1 MKDNDRKVS
10 VYIPTH
16 NRSCLLFRA
25 VYSVL
30 NQDYKNIEVV
40 ISDDGSSDDTPDI
53 CNALMLRDD
62 RVRYIRTETA
72 RGANHARNLAIQN
85 CTGHFVTGLD
95 DDDFFL
101 PTRIST
107 FINNYNGQYSFY
119 YSQRKVVSKIHARDS
134 ENQKGRLDLDR
145 LLHKNYVGNQ
155 VFVERSRIVEAG
167 LFDEDLLAWQ
177 DYDCWI
183 RIMQKFGDAY
193 GLDSV
198 DYIMD
203 ISHES
208 ERISTSKKAQMGIEQ
223 FMFKYRDI
231 LSKKHLKTIESEL
244 LIISGNKIKVF
255 DLFRLFNTH
264 NIKRML
270 VKLVRQ

>member
-1 MKDNDRKVS
+1 MKYDTTKVS

-16 NRSCLLFRA
+16 NRSCLLLRA

-30 NQDYKNIEVV
+30 NQDYKNIEVI
-40 ISDDGSSDDTPDI
+40 ISDDGSTDDTSDI
-53 CNALMLRDD
+53 CRELALRDD
-62 RVRYIRTETA
+62 RVKYIRSDNA
-72 RGANHARNLAIQN
+72 CGANHARNLAIQN
-85 CTGHFVTGLD
+85 CTGYFVTGLD

-107 FINNYNGQYSFY
+107 FINHYSSKYSFY
-119 YSQRKVVSKIHARDS
+119 YSQRKIVSRVHARDS
-134 ENQKGRLDLDR
+134 ENQLGKLVLDR

-155 VFVERSRIVEAG
+155 IFVERTRIVEAG
-167 LFDEDLLAWQ
+167 LFDVDLLAWQ

-183 RIMQKFGDAY
+183 RIMKKFGDAY

-231 LSKKHLKTIESEL
+231 LSKKHLITIESEL
-244 LIISGNKIKVF
+244 LIISGNKIKWF